1 MNCFVFAIVAVKVGF
16 LLADENEYR
25 LIRDLFINYDKRV
38 RPSMHHSQPVNITYG
53 VALAQIIDVD
63 ERNQII
69 TTNCWLNQ
77 GWLDPKLR
85 WDPRKYGNISVIRVP
100 YKEVWKP
107 DIVLYNNADVSST
120 VTSVSSNVIIT
131 HMGNVTWLSMSIFR
145 SSCTIDVK
153 YFPYDIQNCTMEFAS
168 WTFGL
173 DKLDIVDYN
182 SEQGDLSNY
191 VSSSEWEL
199 LAYKSKRAVVTFSCC
214 PDDPTTFL
222 KYSIVIKRRPLFY
235 IFNLVMPCVLIT
247 LVALLGFYM
256 PPESGEKVSMGI
268 TTLLSVTVFLM
279 IVAESMPPTS
289 DIVPLI
295 GLYYGIT
302 IAIVSATTAMTV
314 LTLNIHHKGSRGLEV
329 PQSVKKVFFGIFA
342 KILFIKLDL
351 PHPPQKDMKLI
362 PEADYYK
369 YESPGYESTDIPTQ
383 NGGLSPRFVKKLR
396 TGGATPTSADNAE
409 QQFMKVL
416 QKVYQTIERNE
427 IRLQENDRKD
437 IIKQEWQQL
446 ALVIDRLLLF
456 VFILVTITVTLV
468 VLVPSEHNSYEV

>member
-1 MNCFVFAIVAVKVGF
+1 
-16 LLADENEYR
+16 
-25 LIRDLFINYDKRV
+25 
-38 RPSMHHSQPVNITYG
+38 
-53 VALAQIIDVD
+53 
-63 ERNQII
+63 
-69 TTNCWLNQ
+69 
-77 GWLDPKLR
+77 
-85 WDPRKYGNISVIRVP
+85 
-100 YKEVWKP
+100 
-107 DIVLYNNADVSST
+107 
-120 VTSVSSNVIIT
+120 
-131 HMGNVTWLSMSIFR
+131 MGNVTWLSMSIFR

-295 GLYYGIT
+295 GRF
-302 IAIVSATTAMTV
+302 S
-314 LTLNIHHKGSRGLEV
+314 
-329 PQSVKKVFFGIFA
+329 
-342 KILFIKLDL
+342 LFIIYI
-351 PHPPQKDMKLI
+351 HI
-362 PEADYYK
+362 
-369 YESPGYESTDIPTQ
+369 
-383 NGGLSPRFVKKLR
+383 
-396 TGGATPTSADNAE
+396 
-409 QQFMKVL
+409 
-416 QKVYQTIERNE
+416 
-427 IRLQENDRKD
+427 
-437 IIKQEWQQL
+437 
-446 ALVIDRLLLF
+446 
-456 VFILVTITVTLV
+456 
-468 VLVPSEHNSYEV
+468 